1 MDKKAPQIDELVRRA
16 QAEVP
21 SQEQRYLYTEHTP
34 STAPQFAVRR
44 NKKAVG
50 RKVSTFYLIVGLFV
64 VGISIVAY
72 VNNIIVINRLSAEIN
87 QMQARYD
94 KIGNTNAVLRSE
106 INRKSGWERIGKIA
120 GDEVGLRYPEEQP
133 ELFDVDET
141 LMEKAR
147 ENSTAK

>member
-1 MDKKAPQIDELVRRA
+1 MDRKATQVDERVRGA

-21 SQEQRYLYTEHTP
+21 LREQRYLYTEHTP
-34 STAPQFAVRR
+34 STTPQFAVRR

-64 VGISIVAY
+64 IGISIVAY
-72 VNNIIVINRLSAEIN
+72 VNNIIVINRLSGEIN

-120 GDEVGLRYPEEQP
+120 GQQVGLRYPEEQP
-133 ELFDVDET
+133 VLFDVDET
-141 LMEKAR
+141 LMEQAGKS
-147 ENSTAK
+147 STTK